1 MEWQVMKRLIILIAV
16 LFTTTAQANDVY
28 FQKTYTV
35 EGMDADSIKQAFGSK
50 MMVKEDGAGLQVSNA
65 FDTLKGGLTG
75 NWKKNKKQEYPVKCN
90 YLGNSFYA
98 DADIILQA
106 KDNTYR
112 VTIANV
118 IDADSGK
125 SLNKMNPKFAK
136 KCVAQM
142 EQWADKKFELVN
154 SLSF

>member
-1 MEWQVMKRLIILIAV
+1 MENTMKKLIIILTV
-16 LFTTTAQANDVY
+16 LFTASAQANDIY

-35 EGMDADSIKQAFGSK
+35 AGMDADSIRQAFGK
-50 MMVKEDGAGLQVSNA
+50 KIMLKEDGAGLKVSNA

-106 KDNTYR
+106 KDDKYR

-118 IDADSGK
+118 IDSDSGK
-125 SLNKMNPKFAK
+125 SLNKMNPKFTK
-136 KCVAQM
+136 KCIVQM
-142 EQWADKKFELVN
+142 EQWADSKYEQVQ
-154 SLSF
+154 SLAF